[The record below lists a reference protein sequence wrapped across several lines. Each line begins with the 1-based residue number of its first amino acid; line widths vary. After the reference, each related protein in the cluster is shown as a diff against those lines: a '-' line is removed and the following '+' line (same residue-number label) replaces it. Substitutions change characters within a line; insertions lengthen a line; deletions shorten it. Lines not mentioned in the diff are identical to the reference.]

1 MIYLFSA
8 IILLG
13 VLIAFHEYGHFIVG
27 RMCNIHIYRFSIGM
41 GPVIFKRYDK
51 HGTEIAL
58 SALPLGGYVAFH
70 SEKANDEESELI
82 KKLTDEQKA
91 NTFESKPRWQRAC
104 VMLAGPVAN
113 FILAIG
119 ILSVIFANSVER
131 QFIPEV
137 FDISSPYLLQNTSL
151 EPGHILISINGKQ
164 TSNLQQLRLE
174 LLSHSGETGS
184 LDLIFKSR
192 EGERQENI
200 SIPIDNFLS
209 SAEEQNAP
217 ENFLGSFDDGKGF
230 KLAMKNQPLVGVIV
244 KDSLALQN
252 GLQINDRILDVNSQ
266 PIYSFEDLKEFLS
279 NYQGSEID
287 LKIQR
292 SDDILYLNIPLGT
305 RFNDVEGIEEKFI
318 GIQPGLQRSW
328 LGSLF
333 KGAYETYNLSSKT
346 LMFIGKM
353 VTGDLGTQNLSGP
366 IGIVKM
372 SGDQAKAGLIPFLY
386 LMALLSISLGVMN
399 LLPIPVLDG
408 GQLVMLGVEAVR
420 GSPMPEK
427 MENMFYLSGWV
438 AVGFLMVFA
447 VFNDISKFEWFT
459 SFSNTLSNLF

>member
-1 MIYLFSA
+1 
-8 IILLG
+8 
-13 VLIAFHEYGHFIVG
+13 
-27 RMCNIHIYRFSIGM
+27 M

-51 HGTEIAL
+51 HGAEIAL

-70 SEKANDEESELI
+70 TEKASDDDSELLDS
-82 KKLTDEQKA
+82 LTPEQRA
-91 NTFESKPRWQRAC
+91 NTFESKPKWQRAC

-119 ILSVIFANSVER
+119 ILSIIFANSIER

-137 FDISSPYLLQNTSL
+137 AAISSPYLLQNTSL
-151 EPGHILISINGKQ
+151 EPGHILVSINGKQ
-164 TSNLQQLRLE
+164 TSNLQQIRLE
-174 LLSHSGETGS
+174 LLSNSGETGS
-184 LDLIFKSR
+184 LDLLFKSR
-192 EGERQENI
+192 DGQRQENI
-200 SIPIDNFLS
+200 FIPIDNFLS
-209 SAEEQNAP
+209 SPEEQNTP
-217 ENFLGSFDDGKGF
+217 ENFLGF
-230 KLAMKNQPLVGVIV
+230 KLDMKMQPLVGVIS
-244 KDSLALQN
+244 KDSPASIN
-252 GLQINDRILDVNSQ
+252 GLQVNDRILAVNSQ
-266 PIYSFEDLKEFLS
+266 TIYSFEDLKDFLS
-279 NYQGSEID
+279 IYEGSEID
-287 LKIQR
+287 LTIQR
-292 SDDILYLNIPLGT
+292 SADILYLNIPLST
-305 RFNDVEGIEEKFI
+305 RVSIEGIEEKYI

-328 LGSLF
+328 FSSLS

-346 LMFIGKM
+346 LMFVGKM

-372 SGDQAKAGLIPFLY
+372 SGDTAKAGFLPFLY

-438 AVGFLMVFA
+438 AVGCLMVFA
-447 VFNDISKFEWFT
+447 VFNDISKF
-459 SFSNTLSNLF
+459 L

>member
-13 VLIAFHEYGHFIVG
+13 VLIAIHEYGHFIVG

-41 GPVIFKRYDK
+41 GPVIFKRHDK
-51 HGTEIAL
+51 HGAEIAL

-70 SEKANDEESELI
+70 TEKVNEEDSEVI
-82 KKLTDEQKA
+82 KNLTLEQRA
-91 NTFESKPRWQRAC
+91 NTFESKPKWQRAC

-119 ILSVIFANSVER
+119 ILSVIFANSIER

-137 FDISSPYLLQNTSL
+137 SGISSSYLIQNTAL
-151 EPGHILISINGKQ
+151 EVGNVLVSINGKQ
-164 TSNLQQLRLE
+164 TSNLQQIRLE
-174 LLSHSGETGS
+174 LLSFSGSTGF
-184 LDLIFKSR
+184 LDLVFKSR
-192 EGERQENI
+192 DGSRQENI
-200 SIPIDNFLS
+200 TIPVENFLS
-209 SAEEQNAP
+209 SAAEQNAP
-217 ENFLGSFDDGKGF
+217 ENFLGF
-230 KLAMKNQPLVGVIV
+230 KIAMKMQPLVGIIS
-244 KDSLALQN
+244 KESPALQN
-252 GLQINDRILDVNSQ
+252 GLMVNDRILAVNSV
-266 PIYSFEDLKEFLS
+266 PIYSFEDLIIFLD

-287 LKIQR
+287 LKVQR
-292 SDDILYLNIPLGT
+292 LDSTLYLNIPLAI
-305 RFNDVEGIEEKFI
+305 RLNAEGIEEKFI
-318 GIQPGLQRSW
+318 GISPGLKRS
-328 LGSLF
+328 LLSSIS
-333 KGAYETYNLSSKT
+333 KGTYETYNLSSKT
-346 LMFIGKM
+346 LMFVGKM
-353 VTGDLGTQNLSGP
+353 ITGDLGTQNLSGP
-366 IGIVKM
+366 IGIVQM
-372 SGDQAKAGLIPFLY
+372 AGDTAKAGFLPFLY

-447 VFNDISKFEWFT
+447 VFNDISKF
-459 SFSNTLSNLF
+459 L